1 MTRDRLIRILLR
13 LGIVFVALQIAAF
26 LFVLAIFM
34 FLALGGDMP
43 MSGGSDFEW
52 SHSELPR

>member
-26 LFVLAIFM
+26 LVAFGIVVFVG
-34 FLALGGDMP
+34 LGGEMP
-43 MSGGSDFEW
+43 MSGGSDFTW
-52 SHSELPR
+52 SHTELHR

>member
-26 LFVLAIFM
+26 LVVFAIFM
-34 FLALGGDMP
+34 YMALGGDMIV
-43 MSGGSDFEW
+43 SGDTDLDWWHPEI
-52 SHSELPR
+52 PR